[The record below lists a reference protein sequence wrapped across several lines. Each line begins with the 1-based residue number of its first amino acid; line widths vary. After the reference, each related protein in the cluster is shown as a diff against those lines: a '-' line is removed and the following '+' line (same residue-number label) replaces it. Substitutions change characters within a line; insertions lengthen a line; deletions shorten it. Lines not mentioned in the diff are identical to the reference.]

1 MTKGFNELIMKRS
14 AILCLILLLSCIKL
28 SAQQQRF
35 FNLTVQDVTID
46 SVLPHF
52 HYAIPIG
59 EQYADSIYDL
69 EIRYPEFIDMSQAD
83 IARYNALTSIIP
95 PTLPEIH
102 QQMTVERK
110 RGVLEISLM
119 PIVQRNGKKQF
130 LVSFMIALTSHPKK
144 RTTKGLTTRA
154 GSGASSTTTSRYAE
168 HSVLANGKWAKIR
181 VPANGVYQLTND
193 IIRRAGFSNI
203 DKVKIYGYGG
213 HLQKEVL
220 TANDIISHDDLREVP
235 TYNSNGRRLF
245 YARGPISWE
254 SNTSVKRVRNPY
266 SDYGYYFLTEDNNT
280 APTTISDST
289 TFLNS
294 FYPSADDYHSLH
306 EVDNFSWYHGG
317 RNLFEE
323 TPLKLNESKIFTL
336 SNKAHAPNAKVTVA
350 ITTGSYTSTVKVEAN
365 GQHLGDIRV
374 SPQDSFD
381 KGYEEVRTYTLNTLH
396 AVDSIKLTTLS
407 GGPARL
413 DYLVMTYPTPAP
425 APSLKASF
433 PTPEY
438 VYNIT
443 KTIMLT
449 SL

>member
-1 MTKGFNELIMKRS
+1 
-14 AILCLILLLSCIKL
+14 
-28 SAQQQRF
+28 
-35 FNLTVQDVTID
+35 
-46 SVLPHF
+46 
-52 HYAIPIG
+52 
-59 EQYADSIYDL
+59 
-69 EIRYPEFIDMSQAD
+69 
-83 IARYNALTSIIP
+83 
-95 PTLPEIH
+95 
-102 QQMTVERK
+102 
-110 RGVLEISLM
+110 
-119 PIVQRNGKKQF
+119 
-130 LVSFMIALTSHPKK
+130 MIALTSHPKK

-193 IIRRAGFSNI
+193 LIRRAGFSNI

-254 SNTSVKRVRNPY
+254 SNTSVKRVRNTY

-280 APTTISDST
+280 APATVADST

-336 SNKAHAPNAKVTVA
+336 SNKAHAPNAKLTVA

-413 DYLVMTYPTPAP
+413 DYLIMTYSTPAP

-433 PTPEY
+433 PAPEY
-438 VYNIT
+438 V
-443 KTIMLT
+443 L
-449 SL
+449 